1 MAATF
6 INGTQIAEDVKKKVA
21 AEVATLRAAGSTPG
35 LTVILVGDDAASSAY
50 VNMKARTCEKL
61 GIRSQKITLPSAT
74 TTEQLL
80 ERLRDLNNDDS
91 VDGIL
96 IQLPL
101 PKHIHKHAVME
112 AVEPSKDVDGFHSTN
127 LGSLVLGH

>member
-6 INGTQIAEDVKKKVA
+6 INGTQIAEDVKKEVA
-21 AEVATLRAAGSTPG
+21 AEVAALRAAGSTPG

-50 VNMKARTCEKL
+50 VNMKAKTCEKL
-61 GIRSQKITLPSAT
+61 GIRSQKITLPGSIT
-74 TTEQLL
+74 TAELL
-80 ERLRDLNNDDS
+80 SRIHELNADDA

-101 PKHIHKHAVME
+101 PKH
-112 AVEPSKDVDGFHSTN
+112 VE
-127 LGSLVLGH
+127 